1 MVDNVNIS
9 LEEKDILIAEDYRK
23 KFKTSVLVIFFTDIE
38 SSTKLRE
45 DLGDKGYTELLEKH
59 DSILLPLVNKYN
71 GLHLKS
77 IGDSIL
83 AVFSQPSDAVECAIA
98 IQDAI
103 YNSPLIK
110 PFLRV
115 RIGMDMGQVAK
126 EQLGGIMKDVFG
138 RFVNRA
144 ARIEGLAAGGHIF
157 CSDAVQDNAS
167 GWIDSTKIKWHDHGF
182 QYVKGVDKPLSVWEP
197 YNSNITD
204 YDKTISATPSELIS
218 SDEILGKNKAEP
230 KPKLDKNV
238 YNNIKFIKLKGFIL
252 AQDQLLKEISWV
264 DAVEYSKTLSIDEIK
279 SWQLP
284 TIDQLKDIRSASIFP
299 NKNCYWSKN
308 EMGRNQ
314 AEYMHFDDGHTGA
327 GPKTYHKGLCA
338 IFISDIDK

>member
-1 MVDNVNIS
+1 MIDNTNIS

-59 DSILLPLVNKYN
+59 DSILLPLVNKYD

-110 PFLRV
+110 PFLSV

-144 ARIEGLAAGGHIF
+144 ARIEGLATGGHIF
-157 CSDAVQDNAS
+157 CSDSVQDNAS

-182 QYVKGVDKPLSVWEP
+182 QNVKGVDKPLRVWEP

-204 YDKTISATPSELIS
+204 YDKTISAMPSELTS
-218 SDEILGKNKAEP
+218 YDEVQEKDEIEP
-230 KPKLDKNV
+230 KPHVDKNI
-238 YNNIKFIKLKGFIL
+238 YHNEKFIKLTGFIL
-252 AQDQLLKEISWV
+252 AKDQLLKEISWL
-264 DAVEYSKTLSIDEIK
+264 DAVEYSKTLSIDEIG

-284 TIDQLKDIRSASIFP
+284 TVIQLRDIRSASIFP
-299 NKNCYWSKN
+299 DKYCYWSKN
-308 EMGRNQ
+308 EKGRNE
-314 AEYMHFDDGHTGA
+314 AEYMHFDDGHTGV
-327 GPKTYHKGLCA
+327 GPKTYNRGLCA
-338 IFISDIDK
+338 IFIRNIDK